1 MKKQCK
7 SLAGT
12 FKKSENKNEGNK
24 MKRIWGSMTDHFSS
38 EFGQEEH
45 G

>member
-12 FKKSENKNEGNK
+12 FKKSENKKEGSE
-24 MKRIWGSMTDHFSS
+24 MKRIWGSMADNFSS
-38 EFGQEEH
+38 EFGQEEQ